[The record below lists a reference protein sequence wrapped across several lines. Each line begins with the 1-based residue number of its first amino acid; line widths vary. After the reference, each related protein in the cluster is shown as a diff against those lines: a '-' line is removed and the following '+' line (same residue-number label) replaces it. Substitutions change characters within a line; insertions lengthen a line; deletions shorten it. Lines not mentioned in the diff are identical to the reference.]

1 MTKKMMGYDAD
12 DKKIPNY
19 KYDDLG
25 NQEQKEQNKTVLQN
39 IVINPE
45 TSNWFKIWNFV
56 RYAVLFYGYFLN
68 MYYLAFYY
76 NLEESEKENTAIWGD
91 SQKDCGISKKDNS
104 KSSYESHQE

>member
-1 MTKKMMGYDAD
+1 MMGYDAD

-19 KYDDLG
+19 KYDDLA

-56 RYAVLFYGYFLN
+56 RYTVLFYGYFLN

-76 NLEESEKENTAIWGD
+76 NLEDSEEDNTAIWGT
-91 SQKDCGISKKDNS
+91 SQEGCGTNKKVNS
-104 KSSYESHQE
+104 RDSYESH